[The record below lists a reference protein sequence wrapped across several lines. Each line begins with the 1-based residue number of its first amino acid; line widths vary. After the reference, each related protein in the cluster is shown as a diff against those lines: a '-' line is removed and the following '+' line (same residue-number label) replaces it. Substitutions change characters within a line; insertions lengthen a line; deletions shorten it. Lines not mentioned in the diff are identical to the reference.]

1 MMSPCLHGIQST
13 QRVSPSRVAYRRE
26 REAQLPLHLTD
37 PSICPI
43 EIQLA
48 GWRWITRKPQS
59 VPLTTTTKRKRWFSG
74 AWIIFLTPAVVQAA
88 HEGLWGQSLL
98 LDGVPYAD
106 LQVVL
111 QYADQQCMVLRM
123 RQADTVI
130 VPTMP
135 TPLINNGKAPASAA
149 ISRLSI

>member
-74 AWIIFLTPAVVQAA
+74 AWIIFLTPAVFKRPMKASGDKA
-88 HEGLWGQSLL
+88 FYLTAS
-98 LDGVPYAD
+98 
-106 LQVVL
+106 
-111 QYADQQCMVLRM
+111 
-123 RQADTVI
+123 
-130 VPTMP
+130 PTL
-135 TPLINNGKAPASAA
+135 TF
-149 ISRLSI
+149 R